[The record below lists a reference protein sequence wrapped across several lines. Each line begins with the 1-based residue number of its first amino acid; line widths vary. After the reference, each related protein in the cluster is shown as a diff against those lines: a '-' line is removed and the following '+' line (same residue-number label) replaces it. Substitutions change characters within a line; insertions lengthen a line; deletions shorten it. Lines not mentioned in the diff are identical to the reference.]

1 MQVCRRC
8 QAEFSD
14 EEKYCPE
21 CGSPIFKDTGLSLKS
36 PGSDSKKK
44 TNPMGTSI
52 STGSGLT
59 DILKI
64 DDAGETEDGFYGT
77 AARNLNGLNYADDA
91 PKKRKKRIPAGIKSL
106 ILLAIIV
113 AVGYFVYNSVFKLDS
128 NTAKSGEGVAKCLE
142 TALKDRSSSEM
153 KDIIAP
159 YVDRRSDVANDMAE
173 YSPDITIDS
182 VSMSVQKNDKYSSME
197 AVSKYSTALVEERG
211 VTAKSYADI
220 KEYWNVQFTINGFD
234 NKTKKAIGTKLDAT
248 IVLVE
253 NKWYIDTTSFS
264 EFNLK

>member
-21 CGSPIFKDTGLSLKS
+21 CGSPIFRDTGLSLKT
-36 PGSDSKKK
+36 SDSDTKKK
-44 TNPMGTSI
+44 GNPMGMSI

-59 DILKI
+59 DILRI

-91 PKKRKKRIPAGIKSL
+91 PKKKKKRIPAGIKSL
-106 ILLAIIV
+106 ILLALIAGI
-113 AVGYFVYNSVFKLDS
+113 GYFVYISFFKVDS
-128 NTAKSGEGVAKCLE
+128 NTAKSADSLAGCLE
-142 TALKDRSSSEM
+142 TALKDRDSGEM

-159 YVDRRSDVANDMAE
+159 YVDQRSEVASDLAE

-182 VSMSVQKNDKYSSME
+182 VKMNVQKKDKYTSME
-197 AVSKYSTALVEERG
+197 AVSAYSTSLVEERG
-211 VTAKSYADI
+211 VTAKSYSDI

-234 NKTKKAIGTKLDAT
+234 NKTKKTIGTTLDCT
-248 IVLVE
+248 IVLIE
-253 NKWYIDTTSFS
+253 NKWYIDTTSFTG
-264 EFNLK
+264 FNLK